1 MINNT
6 IKYYKNLTTLAYKN
20 LLQGKKFQFRKYMMN
35 NSLNAANSDY
45 FLKLHRS
52 EKAFELI
59 KQYTKDMQNMHIEA
73 TKQYNIVL
81 QQIKSTDDK
90 VLQQKILSSYAEMG
104 ITGFIATN
112 GAKWNI
118 ETYSAMYTRHVNNTL
133 LRMEV
138 LESTKSGKVKISTHG
153 TICNLCKPYEGQI
166 LTIEEVEEAE
176 ILGLFHPN
184 CLHFCT
190 EVNINE

>member
-6 IKYYKNLTTLAYKN
+6 IKYYKNLTSLAYKN

-35 NSLNAANSDY
+35 NSLNAYNSDY

-90 VLQQKILSSYAEMG
+90 VLQQKILSSYAEVG
-104 ITGFIATN
+104 ITGFIASN
-112 GAKWNI
+112 GARWNI
-118 ETYSAMYTRHVNNTL
+118 ETYSTMYTRHINNTL

-138 LESTKSGKVKISTHG
+138 LENSKSGKVKISEHG
-153 TICNLCKPYEGQI
+153 TICDLCKPFEGKI

-176 ILGLFHPN
+176 IMGLFHNN
-184 CLHFCT
+184 CLHFCI
-190 EVNINE
+190 EV